1 MLVVYRGA
9 ELFQLL
15 CKIFS
20 AGFVC
25 RSIGYAGAE
34 VYLLLDIPVSA
45 VCIELGYADCA
56 LGLFSLTV
64 GYCPLLLLLHAT
76 IAMSNSSDSGIIV

>member
-45 VCIELGYADCA
+45 VCIELGYADRA
-56 LGLFSLTV
+56 LGLFSSLSV
-64 GYCPLLLLLHAT
+64 LPLLLLLHAT

>member
-20 AGFVC
+20 TGFVC
-25 RSIGYAGAE
+25 RSIGYAGTE

-45 VCIELGYADCA
+45 VCIELGYADRA

-64 GYCPLLLLLHAT
+64 G
-76 IAMSNSSDSGIIV
+76 IAFAFIAARYHRYEQQQ

>member
-20 AGFVC
+20 TGFVC
-25 RSIGYAGAE
+25 RSIGHAGTE

-45 VCIELGYADCA
+45 VCIELGYADRA
-56 LGLFSLTV
+56 LRLFSLTV
-64 GYCPLLLLLHAT
+64 G
-76 IAMSNSSDSGIIV
+76 IAFAFIAARYHRYEQQQ